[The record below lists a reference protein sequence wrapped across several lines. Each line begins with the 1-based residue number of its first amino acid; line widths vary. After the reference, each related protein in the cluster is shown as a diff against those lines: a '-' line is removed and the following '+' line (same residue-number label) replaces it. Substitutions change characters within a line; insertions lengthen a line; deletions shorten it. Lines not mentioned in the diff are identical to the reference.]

1 MARQFFLDPAMYGL
15 VVDWSY
21 WARHVAGHLRVASK
35 EYLDDVLVA
44 GLVSELRLE
53 TLDPPAVLGRLQ

>member
-1 MARQFFLDPAMYGL
+1 MHGL

-21 WARHVAGHLRVASK
+21 WARHVAGHLR
-35 EYLDDVLVA
+35 VA

>member
-1 MARQFFLDPAMYGL
+1 MHGL

-21 WARHVAGHLRVASK
+21 WARHVAGHLRVASE